1 MLMQPQNV
9 PPTPPPMPPTHGHD
23 NPYDFLNDPVK
34 QKRSVIPSGNSKK
47 QRIIIAGAGVAI
59 LLIVGIVL
67 FSLLTSSGGGP
78 KDDLL
83 SLEQQQ
89 VELIRVADIALQKAN
104 QPDAKNFASTAK
116 YTIISQQGQIQAIA
130 KKSGVKASPKELQAG
145 KNTKTDSALTAAEQ
159 SNEFDQTFTVM
170 YKTQLLSYRRALEKV
185 RAEVSSKKTR
195 DTLKTYDEQ
204 IAVLVP
210 DGLAPT
216 TQ

>member
-1 MLMQPQNV
+1 M
-9 PPTPPPMPPTHGHD
+9 
-23 NPYDFLNDPVK
+23 
-34 QKRSVIPSGNSKK
+34 
-47 QRIIIAGAGVAI
+47 A
-59 LLIVGIVL
+59 VL
-67 FSLLTSSGGGP
+67 FVVGMILFSILSSSGGGP
-78 KDDLL
+78 KEDLL

-104 QPDAKNFASTAK
+104 QPDAKNFAATAK

-145 KNTKTDSALTAAEQ
+145 KDTKTDSALTAADQ
-159 SNEFDQTFTVM
+159 SNQFDQTFTVI
-170 YKTQLLSYRRALEKV
+170 YKTQLLNYRRALAKV
-185 RAEVSSKKTR
+185 RSELGNKKSR

-210 DGLAPT
+210 DGVAPA